1 MLTSKNLWQAEQ
13 NRTFS
18 TGARDQR
25 ISLKSL
31 SPLITC
37 IITFP
42 CLPELRKR
50 LSACT
55 VISTCSAH
63 LSGRFSGRLHNFFSL
78 NQNFNQTPCALQHV
92 NSFGLALAIHLLPVY
107 LKYARVKK
115 KSAFRLTQILP
126 RLALVLRNSLLTL
139 GRTRGVFLSF
149 FLKDKTTAPDV
160 FSSCSFNPCTLF
172 ETSSVM
178 VSSYG
183 YEI

>member
-1 MLTSKNLWQAEQ
+1 MLTPKNLWQAEQ

-18 TGARDQR
+18 TGTRDQR
-25 ISLKSL
+25 TGLKSR
-31 SPLITC
+31 SSLITC

-42 CLPELRKR
+42 CLPDLRKR
-50 LSACT
+50 LSAFT
-55 VISTCSAH
+55 VITCSAH

-78 NQNFNQTPCALQHV
+78 TQKFNQTPCALQHV

-139 GRTRGVFLSF
+139 GRTRGALLSF